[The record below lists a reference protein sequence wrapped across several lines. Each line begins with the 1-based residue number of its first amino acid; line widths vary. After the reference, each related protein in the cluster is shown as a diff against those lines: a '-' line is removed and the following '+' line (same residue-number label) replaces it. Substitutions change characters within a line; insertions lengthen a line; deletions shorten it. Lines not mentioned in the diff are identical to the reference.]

1 MVVYP
6 IGNLVQPEEK
16 SGITYIVFT
25 SSAIADAILYE
36 IAVTPLFEGD
46 GEPVWLWRDPENP
59 SILDKAYARCQD
71 GRVCVV
77 HRFNPV
83 TLTWLTAYL
92 EGMTGVQILDAL
104 PEDWVPVV
112 LHS

>member
-6 IGNLVQPEEK
+6 EGKLVPPVEK
-16 SGITYIVFT
+16 SGMTYLVFT

-36 IAVTPLFEGD
+36 IVVTPILEGD
-46 GEPVWLWRDPENP
+46 GEPVWLWRDPDNP
-59 SILDKAYARCQD
+59 SIPDKQYARSQD
-71 GRVCVV
+71 GRVCIA

-92 EGMTGVQILDAL
+92 DGMTGVQILDEL
-104 PEDWVPVV
+104 PTNWVPVV